1 MKEIKVGLKNSEIT
15 GLSFFGLDEVN
26 AAIKNGGKVVSMKE
40 GSAIMKKA
48 ELDDDNTRLI
58 LIGFSI
64 LVIVED

>member
-1 MKEIKVGLKNSEIT
+1 MKEIKVGLENSEIT

-26 AAIKNGGKVVSMKE
+26 TAIKNGEKIVSIEE
-40 GSAIMKKA
+40 GSAIMKRI

-58 LIGFSI
+58 LTGFSI